1 MTAYYSMQ
9 RKKNGLSERPIG
21 IFDSGLGGLTVFK
34 EVRRMLPR
42 ENLVYFGDT
51 ARVPYGSKS
60 PQAVKKFAAE
70 IAAYL
75 KSFNVKAIVVA
86 CNTVSS
92 LALREVSDIAGVPVI
107 GVIKPGA
114 IEAAGACKNGRITVI
129 GTSATVNSRA
139 YERELRKINPS
150 FKIKQKACPLFVP
163 LVEEGWAE
171 GKIAKE
177 VIAEYLSEFRKSGP
191 GTLILGCTHYP
202 MLKKNISSFLPDYR
216 IIDSA
221 ESVAKFLFEELS
233 LRGLI
238 SKVGSGRSLFIV
250 SDAPEKFRAL
260 AKKLL
265 GIKIKSVKVKRF

>member
-1 MTAYYSMQ
+1 MKACSSMQ
-9 RKKNGLSERPIG
+9 RKKNGLNERPIG

-34 EVRRMLPR
+34 EVRRLLPR
-42 ENLVYFGDT
+42 ENLIYFGDT
-51 ARVPYGSKS
+51 ARVPYGTKS
-60 PQAVKKFAAE
+60 PQAVKKFAGE

-75 KSFNVKAIVVA
+75 KSLKVKAVVVA

-92 LALREVSDIAGVPVI
+92 LALKEVSDIAGVPVI

-129 GTSATVNSRA
+129 GTSATVNSRS
-139 YERELRKINPS
+139 YEKELKKINPS

-163 LVEEGWAE
+163 LVEEGWSE
-171 GKIAKE
+171 GKIAEE
-177 VIAEYLSEFRKSGP
+177 VIAEYLSEFRKTGS

-202 MLKKNISSFLPDYR
+202 MLKKKISSFLPNYT

-233 LRGLI
+233 FRGLI
-238 SKVGSGRSLFIV
+238 SKSGGGRSLFIV

-265 GIKIKSVKVKRF
+265 GIKIKGIRVKRF